1 MQYFLLD
8 ITTDSYN
15 QIGVVL
21 IVLSTFIIFGFQYFN
36 DKYNASS
43 KNDEKNQTNC
53 QFIKKIIFIQF

>member
-43 KNDEKNQTNC
+43 KNDEKKQTNYV
-53 QFIKKIIFIQF
+53 